1 MARVATKKLNLML
14 VRTLGGFGGFDGDFV
29 EAAFGIPT
37 APPAS
42 IYHNAD
48 FTWRNDPSG
57 IARTNRKNKYGLP
70 YKDYSLVYKSN
81 YNF

>member
-1 MARVATKKLNLML
+1 ML

-57 IARTNRKNKYGLP
+57 IAQTN
-70 YKDYSLVYKSN
+70 
-81 YNF
+81 